1 MDRPIVRLEKVT
13 RVYEEYGK
21 KVIALREI
29 SLDIFPGEF
38 VCIVGPSGS
47 GKSTLLYCMGLLDRP
62 THGRIYVE
70 GKDTS
75 KLTGKEVADFRGK
88 KMGFIFQNYNLIP
101 RLTALENVML
111 PAIIA
116 GKKPKEVKNKAR
128 QLLQSVGLSHREN
141 HRSISLSCGEQ
152 QRVAI
157 ARALINDPVIILA
170 DEPTG
175 ALDSENS
182 KEIMELLKRI
192 NETRKVAVIT
202 VTHDQSI
209 SSYGDRIITI
219 RDGTIV
225 SDNYGNKC

>member
-1 MDRPIVRLEKVT
+1 M
-13 RVYEEYGK
+13 
-21 KVIALREI
+21 
-29 SLDIFPGEF
+29 
-38 VCIVGPSGS
+38 
-47 GKSTLLYCMGLLDRP
+47 
-62 THGRIYVE
+62 
-70 GKDTS
+70 
-75 KLTGKEVADFRGK
+75 
-88 KMGFIFQNYNLIP
+88 
-101 RLTALENVML
+101 
-111 PAIIA
+111 
-116 GKKPKEVKNKAR
+116 
-128 QLLQSVGLSHREN
+128 
-141 HRSISLSCGEQ
+141 
-152 QRVAI
+152 AI